1 MPKFNQWEHIKK
13 QAKLQMIASGD
24 LKPHEDDR
32 PIPDL
37 YEAYHEYNE
46 DLFGGELPDDLL
58 VKYNFRLKKIYGR
71 CRIKHSG
78 KKGPKAG
85 TRVGCSVVAIELK
98 HGRTD
103 RSTRKTLVHE
113 MCHAYVAIKFGEV
126 GHGPN
131 FWQVMKKCGY
141 HRGHSFANPQPREND
156 KWSA

>member
-1 MPKFNQWEHIKK
+1 MPKFNQWAHIKK
-13 QAKLQMIASGD
+13 QAKLQMIASGE
-24 LKPHEDDR
+24 LTPHEDDR

-46 DLFGGELPDDLL
+46 DLFGGDLPDDLL

-85 TRVGCSVVAIELK
+85 TRVGCTVVAIELK

>member
-37 YEAYHEYNE
+37 VEAYREYNE
-46 DLFGGELPDDLL
+46 ELFGGELPDDLL

>member
-37 YEAYHEYNE
+37 YEAYREYNE
-46 DLFGGELPDDLL
+46 ELFGGELPDDLL

>member
-1 MPKFNQWEHIKK
+1 VPKFNQWEHIKK

-37 YEAYHEYNE
+37 YEAYREYNE
-46 DLFGGELPDDLL
+46 ELFGGELPDDLL

>member
-37 YEAYHEYNE
+37 YEAYREYNE
-46 DLFGGELPDDLL
+46 QLFGGELPDDLL